1 MTSLEDE
8 DNVEKE
14 ISEIAE
20 HVDVIVESDNS
31 NLNNLIKIIKE
42 IELEEENLGIQENE
56 QMDKIWKRSF
66 EISKNIENLEDKKET
81 INIALSSASEEN
93 LEKSGEHDN
102 ALRSLKEHES
112 RLAGLKFEIDK
123 IKSES
128 KEIQSVAENVPKLSQ
143 NKKLYYSL
151 SRITLDKTV
160 SEDSV
165 KGFVV
170 NPRKDDV
177 HAFDFKLSDDDQV
190 MGQGGVSNYF
200 VSNYLWDLIAAA
212 SQPDWENI

>member
-20 HVDVIVESDNS
+20 HVDVIVESDNL
-31 NLNNLIKIIKE
+31 NLNNINKIIKE

-56 QMDKIWKRSF
+56 QMDKILKRSF
-66 EISKNIENLEDKKET
+66 EISKNIENLEDKKEK
-81 INIALSSASEEN
+81 INRALSSASED

-160 SEDSV
+160 SDDSV

-212 SQPDWENI
+212 SQQDWENI